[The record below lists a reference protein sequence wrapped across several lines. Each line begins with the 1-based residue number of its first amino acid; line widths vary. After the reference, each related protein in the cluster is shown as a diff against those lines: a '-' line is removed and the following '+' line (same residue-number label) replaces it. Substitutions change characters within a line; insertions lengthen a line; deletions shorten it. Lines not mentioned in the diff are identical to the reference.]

1 MRKVIVNSE
10 SPGAASQ
17 ARRDGH
23 GAELLILNSWGFFV
37 GFGFGWFFFS
47 SEMWWQLFFSSGM
60 NPKDLEWL
68 DW

>member
-17 ARRDGH
+17 ARRDGD

-37 GFGFGWFFFS
+37 GFGFGWFFFPQKCGGS
-47 SEMWWQLFFSSGM
+47 SFSQVG
-60 NPKDLEWL
+60 
-68 DW
+68 